1 MKKKAEIIGFCITW
15 FAIITQFVLM
25 IINRQT
31 DVQEAIIRFFSFFT
45 ILTNTLVALFFTN
58 KITRKMNVL
67 NKNGA
72 LTAITTF
79 ILIVGLV
86 YQFVLRATWNPTGL
100 QFVVD
105 ELLHTII
112 PVYMFIYWLLYA
124 KSNNF
129 KLKYILPWL
138 IYPIFYI
145 IYVMIRGN
153 LSGFYPYPFLN
164 VTKIGL
170 QQSIINISVILIVS
184 LILMSFLIL
193 IGKKLKINKTINH

>member
-1 MKKKAEIIGFCITW
+1 MKKKAKIIGFCITW

-112 PVYMFIYWLLYA
+112 PIYMFIYWLLYA

>member
-1 MKKKAEIIGFCITW
+1 MKRKAEIIGFCITW

-58 KITRKMNVL
+58 KITRKMNTF

-72 LTAITTF
+72 LTAITSF

-86 YQFVLRATWNPTGL
+86 YQVVLRATWNPTGL
-100 QFVVD
+100 QLVVD

-112 PVYMFIYWLLYA
+112 PTYMFIYWLLYA
-124 KSNNF
+124 KSNNL

-138 IYPIFYI
+138 TYPIFYI
-145 IYVMIRGN
+145 VYIMIRGN

-184 LILMSFLIL
+184 LILMSLLIL
-193 IGKKLKINKTINH
+193 IGKKLKSIKL

>member
-1 MKKKAEIIGFCITW
+1 MKNNAEIIGFCITW

-31 DVQEAIIRFFSFFT
+31 DVQEAIVRFFSFFT
-45 ILTNTLVALFFTN
+45 ILTNTLVALFFTS
-58 KITRKMNVL
+58 KITRKMNIF
-67 NKNGA
+67 NKHGA
-72 LTAITTF
+72 LTSITTF

-86 YQFVLRATWNPTGL
+86 YQLVLRATWNPTGL
-100 QFVVD
+100 QLIID

-112 PVYMFIYWLLYA
+112 PIYVFMYWLRYA

-129 KLKYILPWL
+129 KIKYILPWL
-138 IYPIFYI
+138 AYPILYI
-145 IYVMIRGN
+145 VYIMIRGN

-164 VTKIGL
+164 VSKIGL

-193 IGKKLKINKTINH
+193 IGKKLKIKQ

>member
-1 MKKKAEIIGFCITW
+1 MKTKAEIIGFSITW

-45 ILTNTLVALFFTN
+45 ILTNTLVALFFTY
-58 KITRKMNVL
+58 KITRKMGIFNT
-67 NKNGA
+67 NGA

-86 YQFVLRATWNPTGL
+86 YQIVLRATWNPTGL
-100 QFVVD
+100 QLVVD
-105 ELLHTII
+105 ELLHTLI
-112 PVYMFIYWLLYA
+112 PFYMLIYWLLYA
-124 KSNNF
+124 KPSNF
-129 KLKYILPWL
+129 KLKPILPWL
-138 IYPIFYI
+138 AYPIIYI
-145 IYVMIRGN
+145 VCIMLRGN

>member
-1 MKKKAEIIGFCITW
+1 MKRKAEIIGFCITW

-58 KITRKMNVL
+58 KITRKMNIF

-72 LTAITTF
+72 LTAITSF

-86 YQFVLRATWNPTGL
+86 YQAVLRATWNPTGL
-100 QFVVD
+100 QLVVD

-112 PVYMFIYWLLYA
+112 PTYMFIYWLLYA
-124 KSNNF
+124 KSNSF

-138 IYPIFYI
+138 TYPIFYI
-145 IYVMIRGN
+145 VYIMIRGN

-184 LILMSFLIL
+184 LILMSLLIL
-193 IGKKLKINKTINH
+193 IGKKLKSIKL